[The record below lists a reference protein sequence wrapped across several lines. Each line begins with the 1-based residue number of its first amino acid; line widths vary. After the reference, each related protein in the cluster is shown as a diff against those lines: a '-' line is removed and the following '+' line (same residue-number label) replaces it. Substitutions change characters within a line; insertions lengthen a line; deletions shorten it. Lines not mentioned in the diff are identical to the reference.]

1 VATALLFSTIGIYFS
16 ARSQRTLSASLLTY
30 SVAAFISFGLPILL
44 GTIIFIVGRSF
55 GSFQST
61 MEETLLIYSMG
72 LVLSTNPGASALI
85 TQYVLLNYGTIGTFS
100 MTLDNGDKVQLIS
113 PWIPFTILYLT
124 LTVVFFLLAVR
135 QVRKIEE

>member
-1 VATALLFSTIGIYFS
+1 
-16 ARSQRTLSASLLTY
+16 
-30 SVAAFISFGLPILL
+30 LPILL

-55 GSFQST
+55 GHFQST

-85 TQYVLLNYGTIGTFS
+85 TQYVLLNYGSIGTFS